1 MGWCKASY
9 DFCMARGDML
19 TKAALL
25 NSVKDRTN
33 PQEYKLAEEAGYIT
47 AIRVGSHH
55 ILIKGLTSLCFKH
68 GGCA

>member
-1 MGWCKASY
+1 
-9 DFCMARGDML
+9 ML